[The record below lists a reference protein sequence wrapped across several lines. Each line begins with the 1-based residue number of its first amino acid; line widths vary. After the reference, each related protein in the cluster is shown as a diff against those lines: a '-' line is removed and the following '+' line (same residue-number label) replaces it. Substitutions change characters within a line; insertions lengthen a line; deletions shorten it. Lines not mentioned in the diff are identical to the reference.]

1 MKQRNKRQLLA
12 AMAAMAILVPVGGV
26 SFAAPEMNGQT
37 PKDPSTGKEINVI
50 DNNFVV
56 NTAKSGKWVVG
67 HGDVSIQ
74 TQGNAGIL
82 FGQLKDTVNDFK
94 TAMESGGTGMKDAI
108 DSVKDALTPR
118 LDNTVL
124 VGVVGGE
131 GQMDKGFTDLLQ
143 NSLINTALDG
153 APGRLANL
161 NTINKDENADPHANL
176 SGDVN
181 YVVGANSEDAANPV
195 ILGAV
200 GGDASINAGIN
211 GQVKGTGLVG

>member
-1 MKQRNKRQLLA
+1 
-12 AMAAMAILVPVGGV
+12 
-26 SFAAPEMNGQT
+26 MNGQT
-37 PKDPSTGKEINVI
+37 PKDPSTGKVINVI

-161 NTINKDENADPHANL
+161 NTINKDENADPE
-176 SGDVN
+176 GQ
-181 YVVGANSEDAANPV
+181 DASAEK
-195 ILGAV
+195 
-200 GGDASINAGIN
+200 GDA
-211 GQVKGTGLVG
+211 